1 MNVWAVAILV
11 ALLLELSLGLAAD
24 WLNLRALTSTVPA
37 ELRDLY
43 DPERYR
49 RAQAYARARTRFGIV
64 TSVVDL
70 ALLLGFW
77 FAGGFDGLDQAVR
90 ALELGPVA
98 TGLIF
103 FAALGLAHQLL
114 RLPVRW
120 WSTFVIEARFGFNR
134 TSPRTF
140 WADAA
145 KGALLAA
152 LVGAPLLAA
161 ILWIFDRAGSH
172 AWLYCWGA
180 STLFLVGLQ
189 YVGPT
194 WIMPLF
200 NRFEPLAEG
209 ELKEAILA
217 YARAVRFPVEGVF
230 LVDGSRRSTKGNAFF
245 TGFGRSRRIALFD
258 TLVKQLGTR
267 ELVAVLAHEI
277 GHAKR
282 RHVVQGMGLAIAEL
296 GAVFFLLS
304 LALESRGLFA
314 AFFVAEPSLHA
325 GLVLFGLALT
335 PVELTLSI
343 GLHALSRKHEREADE
358 FAAQTTG
365 SGEPLVSGLRRLS
378 AESLSNLTPHPFYVL
393 LHYSHPPLA
402 DRVRALARWTEA
414 TVTGAEGSTVAAT
427 DESRGAP
434 AR

>member
-161 ILWIFDRAGSH
+161 ILWIF
-172 AWLYCWGA
+172 
-180 STLFLVGLQ
+180 
-189 YVGPT
+189 
-194 WIMPLF
+194 
-200 NRFEPLAEG
+200 
-209 ELKEAILA
+209 ELSGK
-217 YARAVRFPVEGVF
+217 
-230 LVDGSRRSTKGNAFF
+230 S
-245 TGFGRSRRIALFD
+245 FGGCMMRLN
-258 TLVKQLGTR
+258 
-267 ELVAVLAHEI
+267 
-277 GHAKR
+277 
-282 RHVVQGMGLAIAEL
+282 
-296 GAVFFLLS
+296 
-304 LALESRGLFA
+304 
-314 AFFVAEPSLHA
+314 P
-325 GLVLFGLALT
+325 LT
-335 PVELTLSI
+335 P
-343 GLHALSRKHEREADE
+343 GLEKFMSFPRSPYRLPSRWDGHEC
-358 FAAQTTG
+358 
-365 SGEPLVSGLRRLS
+365 PRLIC
-378 AESLSNLTPHPFYVL
+378 
-393 LHYSHPPLA
+393 
-402 DRVRALARWTEA
+402 R
-414 TVTGAEGSTVAAT
+414 
-427 DESRGAP
+427 
-434 AR
+434 